1 MNAPADYIRA
11 YMTERPVDP
20 SKAALVIVDMQ
31 NATGSRQGALARKL
45 QAEGS
50 PVGDYRF
57 DRIERLVLP
66 HTLRLR
72 EHFHGLQ
79 RPVLHVTI
87 GAALPDASD
96 APVHM
101 RKLFVEFNNHLGSR
115 EHEIVDELKPLSGE
129 HVLRKTTIGAF
140 ASTNIDSLLRAL
152 GAEQLWMCG
161 VSTNMCVETTARE
174 AADRGYLVTLV
185 EDACGTTHEDL
196 HQVTMRNFQRLFGR
210 VRLSGLRL
218 GADLEFVY
226 RPVKAG
232 PVNYS
237 SHHDFVLADAANFE
251 AGCRAQDEGFAA
263 VCIDTMSDS
272 GVAALRSVLDIPV
285 FGPGRVSMLTAL
297 MLGDR
302 FSILTMA
309 SRWKP
314 LYKKALDEL
323 GLHHKCASVRAIE
336 VPPDNQALL
345 SGKEEEV
352 FPLLEAAGRKAI
364 EQDGAEVLI
373 LGSTTMHQAH
383 AWLQQRLPVPIVNPG
398 PVSYQI
404 AQAMLGAGLTHS
416 RVGYPRP
423 LHPRLDMLE
432 AMLAAGQASSR
443 AGG

>member
-1 MNAPADYIRA
+1 MKR
-11 YMTERPVDP
+11 V
-20 SKAALVIVDMQ
+20 LVIV
-31 NATGSRQGALARKL
+31 
-45 QAEGS
+45 
-50 PVGDYRF
+50 P
-57 DRIERLVLP
+57 
-66 HTLRLR
+66 
-72 EHFHGLQ
+72 
-79 RPVLHVTI
+79 
-87 GAALPDASD
+87 
-96 APVHM
+96 
-101 RKLFVEFNNHLGSR
+101 
-115 EHEIVDELKPLSGE
+115 
-129 HVLRKTTIGAF
+129 F
-140 ASTNIDSLLRAL
+140 AMSADNLLLR
-152 GAEQLWMCG
+152 Q
-161 VSTNMCVETTARE
+161 
-174 AADRGYLVTLV
+174 
-185 EDACGTTHEDL
+185 
-196 HQVTMRNFQRLFGR
+196 QQ
-210 VRLSGLRL
+210 LSGLQL
-218 GADLEFVY
+218 GADPEFVY

-383 AWLQQRLPVPIVNPG
+383 AWLQQSLPVPIVNPG